1 MENGT
6 RPQTDEAL
14 IQSAHSSCRGTADLV
29 VNSPLFDGVT
39 SWVEFKEPVRLKF
52 RGTFSSTDF
61 FRHLNNYKLAAG
73 QAPADYFVSVE
84 TTVFQG
90 VRDYPR
96 SLSCPEE
103 VIRCIFLQGLPSWLG
118 EAIILKEESLL
129 PELVEVAQKCW
140 GLRNA
145 SFTKPQNAA
154 RNEDTTPHTSTQQSR
169 PSCTFHKSRRHNTR
183 DCRERFAEH
192 PPSVEPR
199 LSPPIDQI
207 RCYKCNNLGHYPNS
221 CPFSRARGTPQTSTP
236 RENQR

>member
-1 MENGT
+1 M
-6 RPQTDEAL
+6 
-14 IQSAHSSCRGTADLV
+14 
-29 VNSPLFDGVT
+29 NSPLFDGVT
-39 SWVEFKEPVRLKF
+39 SWVEFKELMRLKF

-140 GLRNA
+140 GFGTLVSRNRRMPLVTRTLPRILRHSNLDLLA
-145 SFTKPQNAA
+145 PFIRVVDITRVIVA
-154 RNEDTTPHTSTQQSR
+154 RDL
-169 PSCTFHKSRRHNTR
+169 
-183 DCRERFAEH
+183 
-192 PPSVEPR
+192 
-199 LSPPIDQI
+199 LSILLQWSHVSLH
-207 RCYKCNNLGHYPNS
+207 R
-221 CPFSRARGTPQTSTP
+221 
-236 RENQR
+236 